1 MIVLYGT
8 GEGVLNPPG
17 VTGQIA
23 EGVHTKIAGD
33 VSVKIGNSHAAT
45 IQYAGPVP
53 GTVEGIFQINVVV
66 PSNVR
71 SGNQPVLVTIDGVPS
86 RAGITVAVK

>member
-23 EGVHTKIAGD
+23 DGVHTKIAGT
-33 VSVKIGNSHAAT
+33 VSVTIGSSNAAT

-53 GTVEGIFQINVVV
+53 GTVEGIFQINAVI
-66 PSNVR
+66 PSHVR

-86 RAGITVAVK
+86 QAAVTVAIK